1 MLVIGTQVAVA
12 VTGTDQFCGTTCHSH
27 EKFVYPEHQLTAHY
41 NNRVGVRAMCV
52 DCHVPHSYPAKLIVK
67 AKKGIADAY
76 AEMRGTISTQ
86 EKFDRERWRL
96 ANKVWDE
103 MRADNSANCR
113 HCHDPQ
119 AMDNKKQSED
129 AVKQHK
135 KFASGKATCID
146 CHTGIAHKEPQEP
159 KPPTKPPT
167 RHPTRAERTARP
179 CVPMTD
185 AACEHDTG
193 YPESG
198 CASWTALGPWSHRR
212 ASPRAEDDCASCFR
226 DPTTGRRTA
235 MGTQRVP
242 HWLAVVVATADRRI
256 SGRLRGRWR

>member
-1 MLVIGTQVAVA
+1 MVIGTQVAVA

-27 EKFVYPEHQLTAHY
+27 EKFVYPEHQLSAHY

-96 ANKVWDE
+96 ANMVWDE

-146 CHTGIAHKEPQEP
+146 CHTGVAHKEPAGAEAAGV
-159 KPPTKPPT
+159 
-167 RHPTRAERTARP
+167 RRA
-179 CVPMTD
+179 D
-185 AACEHDTG
+185 APLQRRDEAASAALHRRWRMQRGGRDTG
-193 YPESG
+193 VTPG
-198 CASWTALGPWSHRR
+198 SWPCLLDHPLDLGPIGGDTT
-212 ASPRAEDDCASCFR
+212 PIDDCL
-226 DPTTGRRTA
+226 
-235 MGTQRVP
+235 RVSVNAP
-242 HWLAVVVATADRRI
+242 GQENGNGQATAFRTG
-256 SGRLRGRWR
+256 SRLPSQR